1 MKKNIIISLV
11 IVVILIFLFTIS
23 TYSNQ
28 YDFRK
33 TNWRMSKEQV
43 KATEKGE
50 IAFEDE
56 EEINYKVEINRSEF
70 LCAYFFLE
78 DKLYRSGYLLNETH
92 TNENDYID
100 DYKNLKDILIK
111 KYEKPAK
118 DKIEWKNDS
127 YKYDK
132 IEWGLAISV
141 GDLIYDTRWET
152 NNTEITL
159 RLSGDNYKIYLVLRY
174 ESKELKEWAD
184 KIIEERIKSSF

>member
-56 EEINYKVEINRSEF
+56 EEINYKVEINKSEF

-111 KYEKPAK
+111 KYEKPVK

>member
-33 TNWRMSKEQV
+33 TNWEMSKKQV

-111 KYEKPAK
+111 KYERPVE

-127 YKYDK
+127 YKDDK
-132 IEWGLAISV
+132 IKWGLAISV